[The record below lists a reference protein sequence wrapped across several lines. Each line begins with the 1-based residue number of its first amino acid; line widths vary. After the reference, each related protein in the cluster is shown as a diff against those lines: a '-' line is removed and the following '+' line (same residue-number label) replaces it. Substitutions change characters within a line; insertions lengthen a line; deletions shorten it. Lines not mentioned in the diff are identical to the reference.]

1 MTTIHLRRT
10 AKKSTYTIGKLYVNE
25 EYFCDT
31 IEDTDRGLSSDMDV
45 SEITK
50 LKIHGQ
56 TAIPTGTYNVVM
68 TYSPRFKKIMPLL
81 ENVPGFSGIRIH
93 SGNDS
98 SDTEGCILP
107 GQNKVVGKVINSRVY
122 TNKLYKV
129 ISDGLKSGPV
139 SITIE

>member
-1 MTTIHLRRT
+1 MVVIHLKRI
-10 AKKSTYTIGKLYVNE
+10 AKKPTYTIGKLYVNE

-31 IEDTDRGLSSDMDV
+31 IEDTDRGLTSDMST
-45 SEITK
+45 SEIS
-50 LKIHGQ
+50 KIKVHGQ
-56 TAIPTGTYNVVM
+56 TAIPTGKYNVVM
-68 TYSPRFKKIMPLL
+68 TYSPHFKKTMPLL

-122 TNKLYKV
+122 TDKLYKV
-129 ISDGLKSGPV
+129 ISDGLKAGHV
-139 SITIE
+139 YITIE

>member
-1 MTTIHLRRT
+1 
-10 AKKSTYTIGKLYVNE
+10 
-25 EYFCDT
+25 
-31 IEDTDRGLSSDMDV
+31 
-45 SEITK
+45 
-50 LKIHGQ
+50 
-56 TAIPTGTYNVVM
+56 
-68 TYSPRFKKIMPLL
+68 MPLL
-81 ENVPGFSGIRIH
+81 EEVPGFSGIRIH
-93 SGNDS
+93 SGNDA

>member
-1 MTTIHLRRT
+1 MTTIHLRRV
-10 AKKSTYTIGKLYVNE
+10 AKKATYTIGKLYVNG

-31 IEDTDRGLSSDMDV
+31 IEDTDRGLTSSMSA
-45 SEITK
+45 SEIADS
-50 LKIHGQ
+50 KIHGQ

-81 ENVPGFSGIRIH
+81 EEVPGFSGIRIH